1 MIHIT
6 CIGTQLLA
14 RLASAA
20 IDLGQDLNFGQSQV
34 FLMKKWGQSIDYP
47 NMVLQSNYFSPN
59 IIYCITYMG
68 FLYRNI
74 WENHACPG

>member
-34 FLMKKWGQSIDYP
+34 FLMKE
-47 NMVLQSNYFSPN
+47 
-59 IIYCITYMG
+59 MG
-68 FLYRNI
+68 TI
-74 WENHACPG
+74 H